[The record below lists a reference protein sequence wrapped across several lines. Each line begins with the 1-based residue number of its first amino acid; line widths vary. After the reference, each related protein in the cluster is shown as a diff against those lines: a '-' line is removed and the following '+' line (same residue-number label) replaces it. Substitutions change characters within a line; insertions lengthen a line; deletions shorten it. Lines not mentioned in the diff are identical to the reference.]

1 MIENLERHLL
11 DVLVQTIS
19 ERQVERPAPNIYSWN
34 FKRVKGVKI
43 AVINRNGGLW
53 RQLHWAKCDEHVQHY
68 INSVDS
74 NWVRK

>member
-1 MIENLERHLL
+1 MIENLERRML

-19 ERQVERPAPNIYSWN
+19 ERQVERPVPNIYSWN

-43 AVINRNGGLW
+43 AVINRNGRLW
-53 RQLHWAKCDEHVQHY
+53 GQLHWAKCDEHVQHY

>member
-1 MIENLERHLL
+1 MIKNLARHLL
-11 DVLVQTIS
+11 DVLVQTMP
-19 ERQVERPAPNIYSWN
+19 ERQVERPVPNVYSWN

>member
-1 MIENLERHLL
+1 MIENLERDLL

-19 ERQVERPAPNIYSWN
+19 ERQVERPVPNIYSWN

-43 AVINRNGGLW
+43 AVINRNGRLW
-53 RQLHWAKCDEHVQHY
+53 GQLHWAKCDEHVSHY
-68 INSVDS
+68 IDSVDS

>member
-53 RQLHWAKCDEHVQHY
+53 RQLHWAKCDEHVRHY
-68 INSVDS
+68 IDSVDS
-74 NWVRK
+74 NWV

>member
-1 MIENLERHLL
+1 MIKNLARHLL

>member
-19 ERQVERPAPNIYSWN
+19 ERQVERPVPNIYSWN

-43 AVINRNGGLW
+43 AVINRNGRLW
-53 RQLHWAKCDEHVQHY
+53 GRMYGAKCDEHVSHY
-68 INSVDS
+68 IDGVDS